1 MADLIQGGVIGI
13 GMDGSQVVT
22 EVAKIEKSLAN
33 LGSSVKDT
41 GAKSADGIDK
51 IAKTANSSADAI
63 DTSTKRQIAALQ
75 KRTAALITYG
85 QDYSDMVQKLSEL
98 RKVDVNFD
106 QALAQLKTAERQF
119 KANQLALRGLDKEQ
133 GNLTKS
139 TKELN
144 FALRNVPAQITDI
157 VVSLQGGQRPLTV
170 LLQQGGQLKDLFGGI
185 VPAFKGLATG
195 LLGLVTPF
203 SVALGAVAGL
213 TAAYAKGATEST
225 KLNTALINTGNI
237 AGTTAGNLNV
247 LAGQVGEVTG
257 KYSLAREAAQAL
269 AASGVIAGRDIP
281 NALKGVVDAATITGK
296 SVQQIT
302 EEFEK
307 LTTEPLKGLV
317 ELNKRQ
323 NFLTADI
330 FKQIEAL
337 EKQGKTQEAASLAIK
352 TYYDTFASRK
362 DEVIKNLGIFE
373 QLWRA
378 VSRATGA
385 AIDGAANFGRELSNA
400 EKLKK
405 VAQEYRDLL
414 SVKNT
419 VTGETTGTDAEIRNK
434 LKELEKL
441 SGIVRAENERS
452 LAIQAKNASENKKIQ
467 LLQELQTQS
476 KDSNYLTKA
485 EAQLQQVNA
494 LRKKAE
500 EFKNVFGETSSEYIK
515 AVQLADQAIQNL
527 NDKANASAI
536 KSAKSEAKRRLEE
549 ERKAALDAIKEQI
562 DQELLLANEAGQAY
576 EKSLQDKARAQ
587 EQFTES
593 LSRTFEAT
601 TSLAER
607 EQQRVADIQRQI
619 DVFGLSEEAVS
630 ALEAAKLRDAAASYE
645 QSIAEMQQAGA
656 SKEVVDWTYAQIQAL
671 KDRAE
676 AIDQFGKKSAEL
688 ESLKQA
694 QKAQNEIEREYNAFF
709 ERLGNNLSQAFTN
722 GLFDSFKKGES
733 FGRAMLRN
741 LVAFGKTAFAQILQG
756 FGTNALR
763 GLFNSGGASAAG
775 GIGALFSG
783 GASAAGA
790 GAGSGGGIN
799 GALSSIIRGDLTSI
813 TNLFQS
819 GNNALIGSIESLG
832 AFLSTGTG
840 GLGDLLGGAL
850 GQFSNQIANVLPFA
864 GAAFNLLQGNVKGAL
879 GSAVGAALSFTPLGP
894 VGGLIGSL
902 IGGSLFGG
910 KKQPPRT
917 VTPLPEVNERFVQTL
932 TSLTRGFGLDS
943 NITSNSF
950 YTGRAGGSGYGRLDA
965 NINGN
970 RLFDTTRFKGAY
982 GEASLNQF
990 IDQVLVGGVK
1000 RAIDLIDLPEG
1011 IKKFFADLT
1020 KQEEIAA
1027 TINGLVSLNAQ
1038 LKTLPPVFDAIRTA
1052 LDTTAF
1058 KISIEELQRQF
1069 SDTSVFTSLFYTA
1082 EEQFKIFTDQLTGQL
1097 TDLNAALPKT
1107 RDEYRKLIDGFKVT
1121 DKESSELFGGLVA
1134 LAPAIDNY
1142 FKQLEA
1148 QKIQVDAL
1156 TNSLRDQNSFTSL
1169 AEYRNYRGIAGNY
1182 GTNFA
1187 LDYTANQ
1194 RTGAISV
1201 DQSGE
1206 ASAGGNSNLIKLLT
1220 ELRDLTKQNLM
1231 QTGDTA
1237 QALLRFDRVGIP
1249 ART

>member
-1 MADLIQGGVIGI
+1 MTDLIQGGVIGI

-33 LGSSVKDT
+33 LGGSVKDA

-51 IAKTANSSADAI
+51 IAKTASNSADAV

-85 QDYSDMVQKLSEL
+85 QDYSDMVQKLADL

-139 TKELN
+139 TGQLN
-144 FALRNVPAQITDI
+144 NALRNVPAQITDI

-213 TAAYAKGATEST
+213 TAAYAKGATESS

-257 KYSLAREAAQAL
+257 KYGLAREAAQAL
-269 AASGVIAGRDIP
+269 AASGVVAGKDIP
-281 NALKGVVDAATITGK
+281 NALKGVVDAVTITGK
-296 SVQQIT
+296 SVQQVT

-307 LTTEPLKGLV
+307 LTNEPLKGLV

-330 FKQIEAL
+330 YKQIEAL

-352 TYYDTFASRK
+352 TYYDTFSSRK

-414 SVKNT
+414 SIKNT
-419 VTGETTGTDAEIRNK
+419 VTGATTGSDAEIKNK

-452 LAIQAKNASENKKIQ
+452 VAIQTKNKAENKKIE
-467 LLQELQTQS
+467 LLQELQKQS
-476 KDSNYLTKA
+476 KDANYLTKA

-494 LRKKAE
+494 LRAKAE
-500 EFKNVFGETSSEYIK
+500 EFKKTFGATSSEYIK

-536 KSAKSEAKRRLEE
+536 KSANSEAKRRLEE
-549 ERKAALDAIKEQI
+549 ERKAAIDAIKEQI

-576 EKSLQDKARAQ
+576 EKALQDKARAQ

-593 LSRTFEAT
+593 LSKSLEAT
-601 TSLAER
+601 SSLAER
-607 EQQRVADIQRQI
+607 EQQRVDEIQRQI
-619 DVFGLSEEAVS
+619 DVFGLGEEAIS
-630 ALEAAKLRDAAASYE
+630 ALEAAKLRDAAATYE

-671 KDRAE
+671 KDRAQ
-676 AIDQFGKKSAEL
+676 AIEQYGKKSAEL
-688 ESLKQA
+688 ENLKQA
-694 QKAQNEIEREYNAFF
+694 KKAQDELEKEYNSFF

-733 FGRAMLRN
+733 FGKAMLRN
-741 LVAFGKTAFAQILQG
+741 LAAFGKTAFAQIIQG
-756 FGTNALR
+756 LGTNVLKN
-763 GLFNSGGASAAG
+763 LFSGGGASVAG
-775 GIGALFSG
+775 GIGALFST
-783 GASAAGA
+783 GAQAA
-790 GAGSGGGIN
+790 GAGSGSGVG
-799 GALSSIIRGDLTSI
+799 GALSSIIRGDLSSI

-819 GNNALIGSIESLG
+819 GNSALVSSIESLG
-832 AFLSTGTG
+832 TFLSTGTG
-840 GLGDLLGGAL
+840 GLGDILGGAL
-850 GQFSNQIANVLPFA
+850 GQYAGTISNVLPFA
-864 GAAFNLLQGNVKGAL
+864 GVGLQLLQGNVKGAL
-879 GSAVGAALSFTPLGP
+879 GAGLGAALSFTPLGP
-894 VGGLIGSL
+894 VGGLIGSV

-917 VTPLPEVNERFVQTL
+917 VTQLPEVNAQFIETL
-932 TSLTRGFGLDS
+932 TALTKGFGLDS
-943 NITSNSF
+943 NITASARYS
-950 YTGRAGGSGYGRLDA
+950 GRSGGSGYGFFDA
-965 NINGN
+965 NVNGVALN
-970 RLFDTTRFKGAY
+970 EGIRYKGAY
-982 GEASLNQF
+982 GEATMKQF
-990 IDQVLVGGVK
+990 IETVLVGNVK
-1000 RAIDLIDLPEG
+1000 KAIAAINLPEG
-1011 IKKFFADLT
+1011 IKKFFTDLT

-1038 LKTLPPVFDAIRTA
+1038 LKNLPPVFDAIRTA
-1052 LDTTAF
+1052 LNTTSF
-1058 KISIEELQRQF
+1058 KISVDELQKQF

-1082 EEQFKIFTDQLTGQL
+1082 EEQFKIFTDQLTSQL
-1097 TDLNAALPKT
+1097 TDLNQVVPKT
-1107 RDEYRKLIDGFKVT
+1107 RDEFRALVDGYKVT
-1121 DKESSELFGGLVA
+1121 DEASSKIFGGLVA
-1134 LAPAIDNY
+1134 LAPAMDNY
-1142 FKQLEA
+1142 FKQLETQKA
-1148 QKIQVDAL
+1148 QADAL
-1156 TNSLRDQNSFTSL
+1156 TNSLRDQNSFASL
-1169 AEYRNYRGIAGNY
+1169 AEYRTYRGVAGNY

-1201 DQSGE
+1201 DSTGE
-1206 ASAGGNSNLIKLLT
+1206 ASAGGDSNLVKLLT
-1220 ELRDLTKQNLM
+1220 ELRDLAKQNLI
-1231 QTGDTA
+1231 QAGDTV
-1237 QALLRFDRVGIP
+1237 QALQRFDKIGIP
-1249 ART
+1249 ARA

>member
-33 LGSSVKDT
+33 LGGSVKDA

-51 IAKTANSSADAI
+51 IAKTASSSADAV

-85 QDYSDMVQKLSEL
+85 QDYSDMVQKLADL

-139 TKELN
+139 TGQLN
-144 FALRNVPAQITDI
+144 NALRNVPAQITDI

-213 TAAYAKGATEST
+213 TAAYAKGATESS

-257 KYSLAREAAQAL
+257 KYGLAREAAQAL
-269 AASGVIAGRDIP
+269 AASGVVAGKDIP
-281 NALKGVVDAATITGK
+281 NALKGVVDAVTITGK
-296 SVQQIT
+296 SVQQVT

-307 LTTEPLKGLV
+307 LTNEPLKGLV

-330 FKQIEAL
+330 YKQIEAL

-352 TYYDTFASRK
+352 TYYDTFSSRK

-414 SVKNT
+414 SIKNT
-419 VTGETTGTDAEIRNK
+419 VTGATTGSDAEIKNK

-452 LAIQAKNASENKKIQ
+452 VAIQAKNIAENKKIE
-467 LLQELQTQS
+467 LLQDLQKQS
-476 KDSNYLTKA
+476 KDANYLTKA

-494 LRKKAE
+494 LRAKAE
-500 EFKNVFGETSSEYIK
+500 EFKKTFGATSTEYIK

-536 KSAKSEAKRRLEE
+536 KSANSEAKRRLEE
-549 ERKAALDAIKEQI
+549 ERKAAIDAIKEQI

-576 EKSLQDKARAQ
+576 EKALQDKARAQ

-593 LSRTFEAT
+593 LSKSLEAT
-601 TSLAER
+601 SSLAER
-607 EQQRVADIQRQI
+607 EQQRVDEIQRQI
-619 DVFGLSEEAVS
+619 DVFGLGEEAIS
-630 ALEAAKLRDAAASYE
+630 ALEAAKLRDAAATYE

-671 KDRAE
+671 KDRAQ
-676 AIDQFGKKSAEL
+676 AIEQYGKKSAEL
-688 ESLKQA
+688 ENLKQA
-694 QKAQNEIEREYNAFF
+694 KKAQDELEKEYNSFF

-741 LVAFGKTAFAQILQG
+741 LAAFGKTAFAQILQG
-756 FGTNALR
+756 FTTSALQR
-763 GLFNSGGASAAG
+763 LLGGGGATGGASALGGLSSLFSAPAQAAG
-775 GIGALFSG
+775 G
-783 GASAAGA
+783 
-790 GAGSGGGIN
+790 GSGGLLSS
-799 GALSSIIRGDLTSI
+799 LSSIGDI
-813 TNLFQS
+813 FQK
-819 GNNALIGSIESLG
+819 GNSALIGGIESLG

-840 GLGDLLGGAL
+840 GLGDILGGAL
-850 GQFSNQIANVLPFA
+850 GQYSSQIANVLPFA
-864 GAAFNLLQGNVKGAL
+864 GVGLNLLQGNVKGAL
-879 GSAVGAALSFTPLGP
+879 GSALGAALSFTPLGP
-894 VGGLIGSL
+894 VGGLIGSV

-917 VTPLPEVNERFVQTL
+917 VTQLPEVNERFIQTL
-932 TSLTRGFGLDS
+932 TALTKGFGLDS
-943 NITSNSF
+943 NITASARYS
-950 YTGRAGGSGYGRLDA
+950 GRSGGSGYGFFDA
-965 NINGN
+965 NVNGVALN
-970 RLFDTTRFKGAY
+970 EGIRYKKAY
-982 GEASLNQF
+982 GEATMKQF
-990 IDQVLVGGVK
+990 IDTVLVGNVK
-1000 RAIDLIDLPEG
+1000 KAIAAINLPEG
-1011 IKKFFADLT
+1011 IKKFFTDLT

-1038 LKTLPPVFDAIRTA
+1038 LKNLPPVFDAIRTA
-1052 LDTTAF
+1052 LNTTSF
-1058 KISIEELQRQF
+1058 KISVDELQKQF

-1082 EEQFKIFTDQLTGQL
+1082 EEQFKIFTDQLTSQL
-1097 TDLNAALPKT
+1097 TDLNQVVPKT
-1107 RDEYRKLIDGFKVT
+1107 RNEFRALVDGYKVT
-1121 DKESSELFGGLVA
+1121 DEASSKIFGGLVA
-1134 LAPAIDNY
+1134 LAPAMDNY
-1142 FKQLEA
+1142 FKQLETQKA
-1148 QKIQVDAL
+1148 QADAL
-1156 TNSLRDQNSFTSL
+1156 TNSLRDQNSFASL
-1169 AEYRNYRGIAGNY
+1169 AEYRTYRGVAGNY

-1201 DQSGE
+1201 DSTGQ
-1206 ASAGGNSNLIKLLT
+1206 ASAGGDSNLVKLLT
-1220 ELRDLTKQNLM
+1220 ELRDLAKQNLI
-1231 QTGDTA
+1231 QAGDTV
-1237 QALLRFDRVGIP
+1237 QALQRFDKIGIP
-1249 ART
+1249 ARA